1 MSKEDPKHGRWILPL
16 VVAGLIAFTV
26 VFVRAL
32 PAADVAQSTTTTSS
46 TTTTVAPGTTTT
58 STLPSEIRA
67 FLGEVDRFDQTGKDL
82 RDRLTTTNTQWEDR
96 DIERDAADAA
106 FEQIADDHQ
115 TMANEVAATVV
126 PEAFRDAWP
135 DTITLALDLVA
146 RTNAVVEGLRAP
158 DDGTLRRQAVADYDT
173 AVDTF
178 LAQLATVKDA
188 TPAGG

>member
-1 MSKEDPKHGRWILPL
+1 VSKEDPKHGRWILPL

>member
-1 MSKEDPKHGRWILPL
+1 VSKEDPKHGRWILPL

-178 LAQLATVKDA
+178 LAHLATVKDA